1 MQVRVKHFVRW
12 RIYDGGMVTNN
23 SSNLGA
29 PDSAA
34 AIDPGSAQDVYKD
47 VGRNVNFTVLNLN
60 RKDKNDERARIE
72 EFCDRS
78 QAIIRSLRIRDD
90 HAHLLVAIGFSNSAW
105 DYLFPGAPKPKEL
118 EDFKTIAANGY
129 TMPATGGDI
138 FLHVR
143 AHSEDVVFEC
153 MSQFM
158 EFLAPFTTTL
168 DETHG
173 FRYLEGRAIIGFIDG
188 TEAPSGADSPPWAIV
203 GSEDPEFAG
212 GSYAFLQKWIHNMPF
227 WENLSTE
234 DQEKAVGRRKFS
246 DLELADDQKSQKP
259 MAHNLASKLEID
271 GDEKKI
277 IRMNVPFSYPA
288 LRQTGTMFIGYA
300 QHWEY
305 TKAMCQQ
312 MVDRQDFLLT
322 FSEIK
327 TGQLFFVPSRD
338 LLDKMAGGEFA
349 PDSPEPYDTQMKPN
363 PT

>member
-1 MQVRVKHFVRW
+1 MA
-12 RIYDGGMVTNN
+12 DGNT
-23 SSNLGA
+23 SNLGA
-29 PDSAA
+29 PDSTHPVN
-34 AIDPGSAQDVYKD
+34 PGNAQDVYKD
-47 VGRNVNFTVLNLN
+47 VGRSVNFTVLNLN
-60 RKDKNDERARIE
+60 RKDQNDERARIE
-72 EFCDRS
+72 EFIDRS
-78 QAIIRSLRIRDD
+78 QAIIRSLRIRADRE
-90 HAHLLVAIGFSNSAW
+90 HLLVAIGFSSSAW

-143 AHSEDVVFEC
+143 AKSEDVVFEC

-158 EFLAPFTTTL
+158 QFLRPITTVL

-188 TEAPSGADSPPWAIV
+188 TEAPSGPDSPPWALV
-203 GSEDPEFAG
+203 GDEDPEFTG
-212 GSYAFLQKWIHNMPF
+212 GSYAFLQKWIHNMAF
-227 WENLSTE
+227 WENLSTD
-234 DQEKAVGRRKFS
+234 DQEKAVGRRKYS
-246 DLELADDQKSQKP
+246 DLELSDDQKAQKP
-259 MAHNLASKLEID
+259 MAHNLASKLEI
-271 GDEKKI
+271 GDEEIKI

-288 LRQTGTMFIGYA
+288 LNQNGTMFIGYS
-300 QHWEY
+300 QHWEH

-312 MVDRQDFLLT
+312 MVDRQDYLLT

-349 PDSPEPYDTQMKPN
+349 PNSPEPYDTQMKPN